1 MTVAGRDTTHM
12 VISTVCAGRD
22 REVGVL
28 TERLREISGTDLLV
42 VTGDPGI
49 GKTTLLNRTVDL
61 HRRTAGDAHVL
72 VAQASPWQ
80 SRSPGA
86 LIRQLTQDT
95 TGATPTNPGEL
106 AERLL
111 AVIPDTDDQPTLVA
125 VDDADSAD
133 EESLQALIT
142 LTREHRSCRIL
153 IVVTAGRPGIR
164 LAGTTF
170 DELRLDGVGPDAASE
185 IAAQRGILLHPV
197 MRDELTAHTRG
208 NPHDIVALLD
218 EVPTGTWARSGGR
231 LPAPR
236 RVVDEVRAALPAPE
250 TPARALI
257 EALAI
262 LDANEPLS
270 TAIDLAGVDDP
281 LRAIDDAR
289 KSTLVTSDG
298 ALTPAEA
305 QPRLTTPLVR
315 AAVLEIMG
323 MTAVGE
329 AHRRAA
335 EVVTDPAR
343 RLHHRVAATPTP
355 DADLADDL
363 AGLALTRGAEGA
375 WAEAAR
381 LYRQAGRLTPDTLE
395 RDTRVTLAVD
405 SLLAAGDCVGAG
417 ALVPTV
423 ESLRETPLR
432 NATLAYLA
440 ILRGRSSEAQLRL
453 DRAWGI
459 VNAEREPDTAALIAQ
474 RYVLHNLVRC
484 QGSELVTWADRAME
498 MAGQGSAA
506 RIEAAVIRGLG
517 LAWSGQPEAARAEY
531 DSISERIRFGAQAQR
546 ATMGRGWLQLSLD
559 EIDAARSNLEAA
571 VSMAQLGGST
581 RISLW
586 ALAWLARVQFLTG
599 DWDEAMRG
607 VDAGLTLARSSGI
620 ELVTPLLD
628 WTACQIHASRGNWD
642 EADRHIAHS
651 STSIGD
657 YEIMR
662 IPEMIARAHRAEAAA
677 EYAKVIRTLTPLVT
691 MAETVPALSEPGLW
705 PWVDVLANAQVIEGR
720 LDDADRLLRRYET
733 RAAEHG
739 HRSAAARLKYARGR
753 HLGATGDIH
762 GARRTFEEGLE
773 LLDGLG
779 LRYDQA
785 RVNFAYG
792 QTLRRAGK
800 RRAADTVIGTAREL
814 YLSLGATAFV
824 ERCDR
829 ELKAGGLITSRPD
842 RDGAPKDAGE
852 LTPQEEAVTA
862 LVARGLSNREVAAE
876 LFISPKTVQYHLTRI
891 YAKLGLRSRAELA
904 ASRR

>member
-1 MTVAGRDTTHM
+1 MTVTGRDTTHM

-22 REVGVL
+22 REIDVL
-28 TERLREISGTDLLV
+28 SARLDASTGADFLA

-49 GKTTLLNRTVDL
+49 GRSTLLGRIVDL
-61 HRRTAGDAHVL
+61 HRRTAGDAHTL
-72 VAQASPWQ
+72 VAQVSPWQ
-80 SRSPGA
+80 SQSPGS
-86 LIRQLTQDT
+86 LIRQLVQATART
-95 TGATPTNPGEL
+95 TPESPGEL
-106 AERLL
+106 TDLLL
-111 AVIPDTDDQPTLVA
+111 AAIPDSDGDTTLIA

-133 EESLQALIT
+133 EESVQALVA
-142 LTREHRSCRIL
+142 LTREHRSRRIL
-153 IVVTAGRPGIR
+153 VVVTTGRPGTR
-164 LAGTTF
+164 LGGTTF
-170 DELRLDGVGPDAASE
+170 DELRLDGVGPDATSE
-185 IAAQRGILLHPV
+185 IAAQRGIVLHPV
-197 MRDELTAHTRG
+197 MRDALTAHTAG
-208 NPHDIVALLD
+208 NPRDIVALLD
-218 EVPTGTWARSGGR
+218 EVPTGTWTRSGSR

-236 RVVDEVRAALPAPE
+236 RVVDEVRAALPDPG
-250 TPARALI
+250 TPARDLI
-257 EALAI
+257 EALAV
-262 LDANEPLS
+262 LDASEPLS
-270 TAIDLAGVDDP
+270 TAIELAAIDDP

-289 KSTLVTSDG
+289 ESTLVTSDG

-323 MTAVGE
+323 MRAVGE

-335 EVVTDPAR
+335 EIVSDPAR

-363 AGLALTRGAEGA
+363 AELARTRGAEGA

-395 RDTRVTLAVD
+395 RDTRITLAVD

-531 DSISERIRFGAQAQR
+531 DSIAERIRFGAQAQR
-546 ATMGRGWLQLSLD
+546 ATMGRGWMQLSLD
-559 EIDAARSNLEAA
+559 EIDAARTNLEAA

-607 VDAGLTLARSSGI
+607 VDAGLALARSSGI

-628 WTACQIHASRGNWD
+628 WTACQIHSSRGDWD
-642 EADRHIAHS
+642 SADRHIAHS

-662 IPEMIARAHRAEAAA
+662 IPEILARAHRAEAAA
-677 EYAKVIRTLTPLVT
+677 EYAKVVRTLTPLVT
-691 MAETVPALSEPGLW
+691 MAENVPALTEPGLW

-720 LDDADRLLRRYET
+720 LDDADRLLHRYET
-733 RAAEHG
+733 RAAERG

-762 GARRTFEEGLE
+762 AARRAFEEGLE

-800 RRAADTVIGTAREL
+800 RRAADTIIGTAREL
-814 YLSLGATAFV
+814 YLSLGATAYV

-829 ELKAGGLITSRPD
+829 ELKAGGLTTSRPD
-842 RDGAPKDAGE
+842 RDGTPKDAVE
-852 LTPQEEAVTA
+852 LTPQEEAVTT

-891 YAKLGLRSRAELA
+891 YAKLGLRSRSELA

>member
-1 MTVAGRDTTHM
+1 MTVTGRDTTHM

-22 REVGVL
+22 REIDVL
-28 TERLREISGTDLLV
+28 SARLDASTGADFLA

-49 GKTTLLNRTVDL
+49 GRSTLLGRIVDL
-61 HRRTAGDAHVL
+61 HRRTAGDAHTL
-72 VAQASPWQ
+72 VAQVSPWQ
-80 SRSPGA
+80 SQSPGS
-86 LIRQLTQDT
+86 LIRQLVQAAART
-95 TGATPTNPGEL
+95 TPESPGEL
-106 AERLL
+106 TDLLL
-111 AVIPDTDDQPTLVA
+111 AAIPDSDGDTTLIA

-133 EESLQALIT
+133 EESVQALVA
-142 LTREHRSCRIL
+142 LTREHRSRRIL
-153 IVVTAGRPGIR
+153 VVVTTGRPGTR

-170 DELRLDGVGPDAASE
+170 DELRLDGVGPDATSE
-185 IAAQRGILLHPV
+185 IAAQRGIVLHPV
-197 MRDELTAHTRG
+197 MRDALTAHTAG
-208 NPHDIVALLD
+208 NPRDIVALLD
-218 EVPTGTWARSGGR
+218 EVPTGTWTRSGSR

-236 RVVDEVRAALPAPE
+236 RVVDEVRAALPDPG
-250 TPARALI
+250 TPARDLI
-257 EALAI
+257 EALAV
-262 LDANEPLS
+262 LDASEPLS
-270 TAIDLAGVDDP
+270 TAIELAAIDDP

-289 KSTLVTSDG
+289 ESTLVTSDG

-323 MTAVGE
+323 MRAVGE

-335 EVVTDPAR
+335 EIVSDPAR

-363 AGLALTRGAEGA
+363 AELARTRGAEGA

-395 RDTRVTLAVD
+395 RDTRITLAVD

-506 RIEAAVIRGLG
+506 RIESAVIRGLG

-531 DSISERIRFGAQAQR
+531 DSIAERIRFGAQAQR
-546 ATMGRGWLQLSLD
+546 ATMGRGWMQLSLD
-559 EIDAARSNLEAA
+559 EIDAARTNLEAA

-607 VDAGLTLARSSGI
+607 VDAGLALARSSGI

-628 WTACQIHASRGNWD
+628 WTACQIHSSRGDWNS
-642 EADRHIAHS
+642 ADRHIAHS

-657 YEIMR
+657 FEIMR
-662 IPEMIARAHRAEAAA
+662 IPEILARAHRAEAAA
-677 EYAKVIRTLTPLVT
+677 EYAKVVRTLSPLVT
-691 MAETVPALSEPGLW
+691 MAENVPALSEPGLW

-720 LDDADRLLRRYET
+720 LDDADRLLHRYET
-733 RAAEHG
+733 RAAERG

-762 GARRTFEEGLE
+762 AARRAFEEGLE

-800 RRAADTVIGTAREL
+800 RRAADTIIGTAREL
-814 YLSLGATAFV
+814 YLSLGATAYV

-829 ELKAGGLITSRPD
+829 ELKAGGLTTSRPD
-842 RDGAPKDAGE
+842 RDGTPKDAVE
-852 LTPQEEAVTA
+852 LTPQEEAVTT

-891 YAKLGLRSRAELA
+891 YAKLGLRSRSELA